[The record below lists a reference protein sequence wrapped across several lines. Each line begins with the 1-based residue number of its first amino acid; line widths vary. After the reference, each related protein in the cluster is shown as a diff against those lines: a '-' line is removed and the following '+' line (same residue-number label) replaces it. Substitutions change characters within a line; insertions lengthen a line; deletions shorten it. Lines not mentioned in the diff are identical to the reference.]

1 MKELDLNLPSQEDI
15 DKKKQDIIRAVNYN
29 FDDADIDE
37 VSVKS

>member
-15 DKKKQDIIRAVNYN
+15 DKKKQDIMRAADYN

-37 VSVKS
+37 VSHYC